1 MIEIKQAESTA
12 EIAQIRTLFEE
23 YAVALGIDLGFQ
35 DFAREL
41 AELPGDY
48 ASPEGRILLAIESE
62 TSAGCVALRPLSD
75 RDCEMKRLYVRPQF
89 RGRGLGARLAEE
101 IIAVGRAIGYQ
112 RMLLDS
118 MPSMREAIALYR
130 RLGFRPIAP
139 YRFNPV
145 PGAVFMELNLQL

>member
-23 YAVALGIDLGFQ
+23 YAVALAIDLGFQ

-48 ASPEGRILLAIESE
+48 ASPEGRILVAIEAE

-89 RGRGLGARLAEE
+89 RGRGLGASLAEE